1 MATSN
6 FMMSSGNLPT
16 WAYFADMWNDE
27 ATIKDLRAQIVEFY
41 VDAYGEEP
49 DEDYIQERLEQDI
62 YDLEEQYYRDEV
74 DNAKDAIEK
83 VYKEIRK
90 DLGKELTNYLSINA
104 TFDDGVEEDDKEG
117 IISDEVYGVIYN
129 IEELFSIWVES
140 GYYDGVSV
148 GIDFDIDDFIYQLAY
163 SYLSVDEKD
172 FENFVNNLVNKYVNM
187 LDKELYNNTSFNKIE
202 VAYRFSNGETGYR
215 WVK

>member
-1 MATSN
+1 
-6 FMMSSGNLPT
+6 
-16 WAYFADMWNDE
+16 
-27 ATIKDLRAQIVEFY
+27 
-41 VDAYGEEP
+41 
-49 DEDYIQERLEQDI
+49 
-62 YDLEEQYYRDEV
+62 
-74 DNAKDAIEK
+74 
-83 VYKEIRK
+83 
-90 DLGKELTNYLSINA
+90 LTNYLSINA